1 MERKRKLPA
10 RAARVESV
18 SKKRTSTPPEQ
29 RIQTPTPP
37 APPPPPPVEETLP
50 RSIAPG
56 KPLPTVEEPQPENL
70 PASQFQT
77 IPERYIGTKLNLL
90 SSYQADRS
98 HSGVLVES
106 LQRSRAKWLSEGIF
120 EKYWTKPTKKKGAPD
135 APPDNPAKDS
145 MTKLGSC
152 SITVEPHTFE
162 ATMYAIKDPN
172 PKPLLTAVPPQQQM
186 YRPIIQY
193 GPPGGVMPPTPP
205 PAPVQPVQQKP
216 PPPIQQASPRSQD
229 VQMGNTAPPPPNNPF
244 TQSPQ
249 VLGTLPNGTRP
260 APIQTSAPTTTS
272 QPAPPP
278 TPVGKST
285 DPVIQMLAER
295 AATDPSLKALM
306 RIVANGEATSEE
318 LKRFQSHIDELT
330 ELTRAQKARQ
340 AAEAAPPPA
349 TQAPPTP
356 QTAPQANGSIPQKS
370 TSAPVSNAT
379 PPIKVA
385 PTPPPPALTPT
396 PQFQPQ
402 PQALRSKGPVPSSK
416 PDISGLVFEF
426 SGGNGDRYSFPKFSI
441 LETRPNGEVIVSFLI
456 VRKGSSSDCPSYDPE
471 LDYYQPITIR
481 LYAHQPRQL
490 DALQKIVAPPEEVRR
505 YMDDVMEKAT
515 RAEYVLLAMR
525 LPRDTEQPPLVEKE
539 EEAEKPDVMDYQI
552 TPWAT
557 TTSTPVPVHKVKPA
571 KKVLTEEEQYQAFI
585 ATVT

>member
-29 RIQTPTPP
+29 RTQTPTPP
-37 APPPPPPVEETLP
+37 TPQAQPPPPPPAPVEESLP
-50 RSIAPG
+50 RCIVPG

-70 PASQFQT
+70 PSSHFQT
-77 IPERYIGTKLNLL
+77 IPE
-90 SSYQADRS
+90 
-98 HSGVLVES
+98 SGVLVES
-106 LQRSRAKWLSEGIF
+106 LHRSRHKWLSEGIF

-172 PKPLLTAVPPQQQM
+172 PKPLLATVQPQQQM

-216 PPPIQQASPRSQD
+216 PPPPIPQAPARSQD
-229 VQMGNTAPPPPNNPF
+229 VQMQNTAPAPPNNAY
-244 TQSPQ
+244 PQ
-249 VLGTLPNGTRP
+249 GQQILNPASNGNRPLPIHLP
-260 APIQTSAPTTTS
+260 AATHAP

-295 AATDPSLKALM
+295 AATDTSLKALM

-330 ELTRAQKARQ
+330 RVQKARQ
-340 AAEAAPPPA
+340 AAEAAA
-349 TQAPPTP
+349 SAHTNQAPSTP
-356 QTAPQANGSIPQKS
+356 QSIQQANGNIPPQP
-370 TSAPVSNAT
+370 APASNPP

-385 PTPPPPALTPT
+385 PTPPPPIPTPT

-416 PDISGLVFEF
+416 PDISGVVFEF

-441 LETRPNGEVIVSFLI
+441 LETRPNGEVVVSFLI
-456 VRKGSSSDCPSYDPE
+456 VRKGSRSDCPTYDPE

-505 YMDDVMEKAT
+505 YMDDIMDKAT

-525 LPRDTEQPPLVEKE
+525 LPKDPEQPPPGEKQ
-539 EEAEKPDVMDYQI
+539 EEAEKPDVMDYQV

-557 TTSTPVPVHKVKPA
+557 TTSTPVQKLKPA
-571 KKVLTEEEQYQAFI
+571 KKPPTEDEVYQSFI
-585 ATVT
+585 KTVT